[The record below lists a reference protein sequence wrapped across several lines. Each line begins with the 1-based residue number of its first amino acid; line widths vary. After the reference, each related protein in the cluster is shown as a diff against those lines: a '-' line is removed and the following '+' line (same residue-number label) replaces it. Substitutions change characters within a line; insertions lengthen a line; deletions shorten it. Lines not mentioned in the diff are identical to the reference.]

1 MSKQRRSFPEVRRI
15 RILISEL
22 NDTYPAS
29 FEQLLGIVE
38 NGDAVVRVDLKD
50 LPGTNMYCSDEAY
63 SEIRKRLSE
72 YDHPEEGIHFIDT
85 GNYHYMSRIF
95 TSFIDEKYDLIM
107 FDHHT
112 DMQESA
118 FGDVL
123 SCGSWVKAVL
133 ENDSNISS
141 VLVIG
146 PPKHADGGIAEAVCA
161 QGISAEGCRYFGIP
175 EENTGTEKDNAY
187 SADDNANKADSSLP
201 VYLSIDKDILDVSE
215 CITNWD
221 QGELKLEELK
231 KLVCAATNGR
241 RVIGA
246 DICGGIS
253 ESDPDFSGD
262 ASALN
267 LRSDRFLYSMLNGI
281 MK

>member
-1 MSKQRRSFPEVRRI
+1 MRRI
-15 RILISEL
+15 RILISKL
-22 NDTYPAS
+22 NDTYPVS
-29 FEQLLGIVE
+29 FGELLGVRE
-38 NGDAVVRVDLKD
+38 NGDEAVTADFRD

-63 SEIRKRLSE
+63 SEICKRLSE

-133 ENDSNISS
+133 ENDRNISS

-161 QGISAEGCRYFGIP
+161 QEISVEGCRYFVVP

-201 VYLSIDKDILDVSE
+201 VYISIDKDILDVSE

-231 KLVCAATNGR
+231 KLVCAAINGR